1 MFQREE
7 DIKAKFRSYKELKED
22 FEAMNMDI
30 KTDGEIVTD
39 LLERFKDDNTDTLQK
54 LQVLADLEYYLHQV
68 SLTYKFQDNYPKLIW
83 YYQ

>member
-68 SLTYKFQDNYPKLIW
+68 S
-83 YYQ
+83 